1 MILSINTRVLRSSIQ
16 LLLNVIIFFTKKD
29 NLKLVILDFKNN
41 PFLVEKDFELKKV
54 DIFLICLNL
63 KSSSFLIK
71 NYFSNF
77 ISFQYHIA
85 CSV

>member
-1 MILSINTRVLRSSIQ
+1 MILSINIRILRSSIQ

-41 PFLVEKDFELKKV
+41 PFLVEKDFRIKESGY
-54 DIFLICLNL
+54 ILICLNL
-63 KSSSFLIK
+63 KNSSFLIK

-85 CSV
+85 CNV